1 MENDFKV
8 CFCKNI
14 YKSEII
20 KAIEDFN
27 LNTIEDI
34 QIATEAG
41 SVCGTCLIDI
51 KAILKSHLENK

>member
-1 MENDFKV
+1 MENDSKI

-20 KAIEDFN
+20 KAIKDFN

-41 SVCGTCLIDI
+41 SICGTCLIDVRV
-51 KAILKSHLENK
+51 ILKQQLENK